1 MDAPG
6 NPTNSIHR
14 FDLPINPPL
23 THRDQA
29 RLRYAAQYIPFLEF
43 LADKLGRQ
51 EVIDLLG
58 EFAFPGLKQFAEELV
73 EEHGGN
79 DLSVF
84 KKLFDPSNPNLV
96 DSLAIQVDKSTDDV
110 LELRV
115 TECLLAQVFREAGA
129 ADFGSAAM
137 CCDVLLT
144 QLVNPDIE
152 LQLDETLMKGDACCH
167 YRWTVNR

>member
-1 MDAPG
+1 MDAPE
-6 NPTNSIHR
+6 NPANSIHR
-14 FDLPINPPL
+14 FDLPVEPPL
-23 THRDQA
+23 TYRDRT
-29 RLRYAAQYIPFLEF
+29 RLRYAAQYIPFLQF

-51 EVIDLLG
+51 EVIELLG

-73 EEHGGN
+73 QEHGSN

-96 DSLAIQVDKSTDDV
+96 DSLTIEVDQSTDDV
-110 LELRV
+110 LEVRV

-152 LQLDETLMKGDACCH
+152 LQLDETLMKGDPCCK
-167 YRWTVNR
+167 YRWVVRR